1 MGDEFNMGM
10 PGEPQIGLPGNH
22 HLAKQIQESGL
33 QMNLT
38 GLETFAIGAGI
49 NLIGGLIG
57 GNKSAS
63 AARSA
68 ANAQN
73 EAAHRQLEYD
83 TELWGMNKDKILADR
98 EQAIAT
104 IETQAKNEFRLA
116 SYKDATAAKRYNY
129 DMMIRNREQTSL
141 NQQYRRSDDI
151 YWRQLDFNDRSA
163 KAAREDEI
171 RQLGEIQ
178 QEANFDANEAY
189 VDQLLTEGKIRARGI
204 TGRGAKKLKQTTL
217 YEVGSTYAKIDQ
229 SLVNASRNS
238 RAILEEIAR
247 DKSAADLQALAA
259 KMLDPGV
266 LPLPIVPYKTPMAQ
280 YIYPREIGEYDFGP
294 KPVVGALASPS
305 AAANQAWGAAIS
317 GIASGVGSAF
327 AATKWN

>member
-22 HLAKQIQESGL
+22 HLAKQMQESGL
-33 QMNLT
+33 QMNLS
-38 GLETFAIGAGI
+38 GFEAMAISAGI
-49 NLIGGLIG
+49 NVIGGMIG
-57 GNKSAS
+57 GSKAAS
-63 AARSA
+63 AARSQA
-68 ANAQN
+68 EAQN
-73 EAAHRQLEYD
+73 AAAQRQLEYD
-83 TELWGMNKDKILADR
+83 TELWGMNKDKIIADR

-171 RQLGEIQ
+171 RQLGEIE

-189 VDQLLTEGKIRARGI
+189 LDQILTEGKIRARGM
-204 TGRGAKKLKQTTL
+204 TGRGAGKLKQTTL

-266 LPLPIVPYKTPMAQ
+266 LPLPIVPYKTPMADF
-280 YIYPREIGEYDFGP
+280 IYPRELGEYDCGP
-294 KPVVGALASPS
+294 EPVLGAMASPS
-305 AAANQAWGAAIS
+305 AAANQVWGSTIA
-317 GIASGVGSAF
+317 GIASSIGSA
-327 AATKWN
+327 AGGLKDG